1 MNKDDRIRW
10 IRAHLINSEF
20 FPKMMSDMIIAPQNV
35 VYTLIMNTPS
45 FLKKLSVKEQ
55 QIVKTIDKE
64 GFQKLD
70 TSLMY
75 KCIRHFHLVG
85 EPTDQWGAPVLQT
98 SSTQGDDVERLHKLR
113 NNISHLP
120 KPILSE
126 SEFTEFMSTCF
137 EVALR
142 RDSSLKSPGN
152 RFLAEIREYGTLQ
165 IMDSNLEKKYV
176 SLLEENNFLKGLSS
190 FFILVLFTLYLTAR
204 RIHVLLYL
212 S

>member
-10 IRAHLINSEF
+10 IRAHLLNSEI
-20 FPKMMSDMIIAPQNV
+20 FPKMMSDMIIAPPNV
-35 VYTLIMNTPS
+35 VYALIMNAPS

-55 QIVKTIDKE
+55 QIVKAIDTE

-85 EPTDQWGAPVLQT
+85 EPTDQWGAPVLKT
-98 SSTQGDDVERLHKLR
+98 STTQGDDVERLHKLR

-120 KPILSE
+120 KAVLSE
-126 SEFTEFMSTCF
+126 SEFTEFMSTCS

-142 RDSSLKSPGN
+142 RDSSPRIPGN
-152 RFLAEIREYGTLQ
+152 RFQAEIREYGAHQ
-165 IMDSNLEKKYV
+165 IMDSNLERKYV
-176 SLLEENNFLKGLSS
+176 SLLEENNLLKGLFS
-190 FFILVLFTLYLTAR
+190 FFILF
-204 RIHVLLYL
+204 
-212 S
+212 